1 MRRAQVSPKL
11 EVGLLILAALVGWGI
26 MSTATLPATAESDTT
41 HPAIADPAAAHPGA
55 TALPPH
61 DAPAALN
68 DSLDFAAALNTGPDG
83 SVWLAMRTD
92 TGTGGAVQYDADLA
106 FVRRWSILDIPYGIA
121 VHPSGDVFLVHQL
134 HIPHQS
140 TLVRYAPDGS
150 RVHTWDILEA
160 YAMQIDTGPGGAL
173 FTLEDL
179 RSPHA
184 VTPPP
189 PNVRRIGHYTAD
201 GTRVHRWDVD
211 IRTTALAVGT
221 DGRAFAGDRA
231 GPFGGSGYIVR
242 FGAGG
247 GRETSWVV
255 FGEPS
260 GMGVLPNGQ
269 VAVLHLPE
277 LANRARI
284 EIFSP
289 DGQLIRGWNVPDEVQ
304 AGIYVQPID
313 LATGPACDI
322 YALVN
327 LRPDNARVLYH
338 YHCDGTLIRTLSD
351 FVQLTGP
358 LPTAAPPITRTPTPT
373 GGTATV
379 TPTSTGT
386 PYGPTDT
393 PTPTLDSTSTP
404 TSTPTP
410 SITRTPTMC
419 PLPTQEWLRVDPV
432 TSPTLLRRQVI
443 RTVLNNGDWI
453 EVEGPLG
460 AVRQAGDRADIEI
473 PLAPGQLNHVIVRG
487 HVRQTGVP
495 GGCRYGNYTLTTTQD
510 IHGKSLDIEQRAGL
524 YLPWAGGEGP

>member
-1 MRRAQVSPKL
+1 MHSALTSLKL
-11 EVGLLILAALVGWGI
+11 GVALLVLALLVGWGI
-26 MSTATLPATAESDTT
+26 MPTATLPATAESAPT
-41 HPAIADPAAAHPGA
+41 HPAAAHPKA
-55 TALPPH
+55 AALPSH
-61 DAPAALN
+61 DAPAAPN

-106 FVRRWSILDIPYGIA
+106 FLRRWSILDIPYGVT

-134 HIPHQS
+134 RVPHQS
-140 TLVRYAPDGS
+140 TLVRYAPDGN

-173 FTLEDL
+173 FTLEDIQ
-179 RSPHA
+179 SPHA
-184 VTPPP
+184 LTPPP

-211 IRTTALAVGT
+211 IRTTALAVDT
-221 DGRAFAGDRA
+221 DGRVFAGDRA
-231 GPFGGSGYIVR
+231 GPLGGSGNILR

-255 FGEPS
+255 MGEPS

-269 VAVLHLPE
+269 IAVLHLPE

-289 DGQLIRGWNVPDEVQ
+289 DGQSIRAWNVPQDVPT
-304 AGIYVQPID
+304 GGYVEAID

-327 LRPDNARVLYH
+327 LRPENARVLYH
-338 YHCDGTLIRTLSD
+338 YRCDGTLIHTLRD

-358 LPTAAPPITRTPTPT
+358 LQTAAPPITRTPTPT
-373 GGTATV
+373 GDTATP

-386 PYGPTDT
+386 PYGPSDT
-393 PTPTLDSTSTP
+393 PTLTLASTSTP

-410 SITRTPTMC
+410 SVTRTPTPC
-419 PLPTQEWLRVDPV
+419 PRATPQRLRVDPV
-432 TSPTLLRRQVI
+432 TSPTMLRRQVI
-443 RTVLNNGDWI
+443 RASLGYGEWI
-453 EVEGPLG
+453 EVVAPLG
-460 AVRQAGDRADIEI
+460 TFRQPGDSVAIDI
-473 PLAPGQLNHVIVRG
+473 PLAPGQLNHVVVRG
-487 HVRQTGVP
+487 HVRQTGEP
-495 GGCRYGNYTLTTTQD
+495 GGCQYGNYTLTTTQD
-510 IHGKSLDIEQRAGL
+510 IHGKSLDIEQRAGV
-524 YLPWAGGEGP
+524 YLPWVGGGAP